1 MNESSLSSLEEA
13 IAPLRKKLIHHPL
26 YEELRSLKDLQL
38 FMEHHVF
45 AVWDFM
51 SLLKALQQ
59 SLTCVSV
66 PWIPQGDAKARMLI
80 NQIVV
85 GEESDIAPN
94 GRAISHFELY
104 LEAMI
109 EAGAST
115 TSIARLIALLREG
128 VAVEEALV
136 TSEAPEVAIKFVQE
150 TFAIVAEEKIH
161 ATAAAFTYGREDL
174 IPSIFTEIVAQLNR
188 DVGKL
193 GTLRYYLE
201 RHIELDGDEHGE
213 LGREMV
219 ATLCDNSEIKW
230 REAREAAVRALE
242 HRILLWDGIYQSLK
256 WVRA

>member
-1 MNESSLSSLEEA
+1 MNQSDSLISA
-13 IAPLRKKLIHHPL
+13 IAPLRQKLLHHPL
-26 YEELRSLKDLQL
+26 YKELRSLRELQC

-51 SLLKALQQ
+51 SLLKTLQR

-66 PWIPQGDAKARMLI
+66 PWLPQGDAKARLLI

-85 GEESDIAPN
+85 GEESDIAFD

-104 LEAMI
+104 LEAMT

-115 TSIARLIALLREG
+115 TSIARLISLLREG
-128 VAVEEALV
+128 IEVKDALSVAEI
-136 TSEAPEVAIKFVQE
+136 SEVAKKFVQD
-150 TFAIVAEEKIH
+150 TFVVIIENRIH

-174 IPSIFTEIVAQLNR
+174 IPSVFTELVMQL
-188 DVGKL
+188 DQQHSGKL
-193 GTLRYYLE
+193 KILRYYLK

-219 ATLCDNSEIKW
+219 CALCGTSELKWQEATN
-230 REAREAAVRALE
+230 AAIRALE
-242 HRILLWDGIYQSLK
+242 SRLRFWDGIYQSIKLVK
-256 WVRA
+256 A

>member
-1 MNESSLSSLEEA
+1 MNKLDSLSSA
-13 IAPLRKKLIHHPL
+13 IAPLRQKLIYHPL
-26 YEELRSLKDLQL
+26 YEELRSLKDLQQ

-66 PWIPQGDAKARMLI
+66 PWLPQGDAKARMLI

-85 GEESDIAPN
+85 GEESDTTAD
-94 GRAISHFELY
+94 GRVMSHFELY

-109 EAGAST
+109 EAEVST
-115 TSIARLIALLREG
+115 TSITRLIDLLREG
-128 VAVEEALV
+128 VALDEALI
-136 TSEAPEVAIKFVQE
+136 TSGTPEASKKFVQE
-150 TFAIVAEEKIH
+150 TFAIIAENKIH

-174 IPSIFTEIVAQLNR
+174 IPGVFTEIVAQL
-188 DVGKL
+188 DKEHAGKL
-193 GTLRYYLE
+193 GTLRYYLK
-201 RHIELDGDEHGE
+201 RHIELDGDEHGA

-230 REAREAAVRALE
+230 REAIEAAVKALE
-242 HRILLWDGIYQSLK
+242 NRILLWDGIYQSLK
-256 WVRA
+256 FVRA

>member
-1 MNESSLSSLEEA
+1 MNKLDSLSSA
-13 IAPLRKKLIHHPL
+13 IEPLRQKLIYHPL
-26 YEELRSLKDLQL
+26 YEELRSLKDLQH

-51 SLLKALQQ
+51 SLLKTLQR

-66 PWIPQGDAKARMLI
+66 PWLPQGDAKARMLI

-85 GEESDIAPN
+85 GEESDTAAD
-94 GRAISHFELY
+94 GRVISHFELY

-109 EAGAST
+109 EAEVST
-115 TSIARLIALLREG
+115 TSITRLIALLREG
-128 VAVEEALV
+128 VALDEALM
-136 TSEAPEVAIKFVQE
+136 TSGTPEASKKFVQE
-150 TFAIVAEEKIH
+150 TFAIIAENKIH

-174 IPSIFTEIVAQLNR
+174 IPGVFAEIVAQL
-188 DVGKL
+188 DKEHVGKL
-193 GTLRYYLE
+193 GTLRYYLK
-201 RHIELDGDEHGE
+201 RHIELDGDEHGA

-230 REAREAAVRALE
+230 REATEAAVRALK

-256 WVRA
+256 LVRA